1 MRGGEVGAQGQRG
14 VATNDLYRGPAP
26 GPLTLQ
32 IHIRGYLWYTTHR
45 QRWDSNMTGKGTSMR
60 QGRLSPL
67 LHCPSHTLTHTL
79 TPILNPIL
87 LLERKQGENYFVL
100 VLHICLKNR

>member
-32 IHIRGYLWYTTHR
+32 IHITEAIC
-45 QRWDSNMTGKGTSMR
+45 GT
-60 QGRLSPL
+60 P
-67 LHCPSHTLTHTL
+67 HTDRDGTAT
-79 TPILNPIL
+79 
-87 LLERKQGENYFVL
+87 
-100 VLHICLKNR
+100 